1 MMEDALRVCT
11 EPGGKKEQIEI
22 LDGAEVRHA
31 SSSCPGSLGMLYF
44 SREWTAEVL

>member
-11 EPGGKKEQIEI
+11 ESGGKKAQIE
-22 LDGAEVRHA
+22 LLEGAEVRHA

-44 SREWTAEVL
+44 FKGVDS

>member
-11 EPGGKKEQIEI
+11 ESGGKKEQIEI